1 MMVMQYVIAVTH
13 YLAER
18 NGQPPE
24 STQIIRELATRCLDF
39 IARYREIESKYKQM
53 EARAVD
59 AEMRLAMY
67 EVSRP

>member
-1 MMVMQYVIAVTH
+1 MMVMQYVITVTH

-24 STQIIRELATRCLDF
+24 HAEIEQELATRCLDL
-39 IARYREIESKYKQM
+39 M
-53 EARAVD
+53 ERNKELTARAVD